1 MNLDEQ
7 LPKSKNRNLLMRI
20 LPICFFI
27 LLFSFSSSAQE
38 RLLLTWY
45 DATVLGIQGKGWT
58 DTKTPFDRLPV
69 KAEKLVPEG
78 VWARS
83 LNSAGLHVSFAT
95 NSPIIVVRWRL
106 RNPSISSPYLSSMSV
121 AGLDLYVRQGDKWF
135 WAATKPPKSYPE
147 TTETFLRNLSPEL
160 REYLLYLPIY
170 NGVEKV
176 EIGVAEGS
184 KFGKAIE
191 STTEKPIVIYGTSI
205 VQGSAASRPG
215 MTYVSQLAR
224 RLNRPVINLGFSGL
238 CHMEHALAELLAE
251 LDPAM
256 YVVDCLP
263 NMLPKEIKERT
274 VPLVK
279 TIREKHPDTPIVLI
293 ENLAYPQGRWNPGV
307 EKSVELKNKILS
319 DEYAKLRRES
329 IPNIYYIKNDGLLS
343 NEGNAT
349 VDGVH
354 PTDLG
359 FWQMTN
365 TLEPILRAILTRS
378 ETKQG
383 AKEKN
388 DRNRPG

>member
-27 LLFSFSSSAQE
+27 LLFSISLSAQE

-176 EIGVAEGS
+176 EIGVAEVS

>member
-1 MNLDEQ
+1 
-7 LPKSKNRNLLMRI
+7 MRKLII
-20 LPICFFI
+20 LVLI
-27 LLFSFSSSAQE
+27 SFCSVSISAQE

-45 DATVLGIQGKGWT
+45 DATVLGIQGKGWE
-58 DTKTPFDRLPV
+58 DTKTPFDRLPA

-95 NSPIIVVRWRL
+95 NSPIIVIRWRL
-106 RNPSISSPYLSSMSV
+106 RNPSISSPYLSSMGV
-121 AGLDLYVRQGDKWF
+121 AGLDLYVRSGEKWL

-184 KFGKAIE
+184 QFGKAIE
-191 STTEKPIVIYGTSI
+191 SKSDKPLVIYGTSI

-224 RLNRPVINLGFSGL
+224 RLDRPVINLGFSGL
-238 CHMEHALAELLAE
+238 CHMEHSLAELLAE

-263 NMLPKEIKERT
+263 NMLPKEITERT
-274 VPLVK
+274 GPLVK
-279 TIREKHPDTPIVLI
+279 TIRTKHPDTPIVLI
-293 ENLAYPQGRWNPGV
+293 ENLAYPQGLWNPGI
-307 EKSVELKNKILS
+307 EKSVRLKNKFLS
-319 DEYAKLRRES
+319 DVYARLKKEG
-329 IPNIYYIKNDGLLS
+329 IPNIYYVKNDGLLG
-343 NEGNAT
+343 NEGNST
-349 VDGVH
+349 IDGVH

-365 TLEPILRAILTRS
+365 TLEPILQAILTRS
-378 ETKQG
+378 ETKKD
-383 AKEKN
+383 AKAKN
-388 DRNRPG
+388 DGNQPS

>member
-1 MNLDEQ
+1 MFRIFKYLNL
-7 LPKSKNRNLLMRI
+7 PMRKLSIFVLI
-20 LPICFFI
+20 LFCSVS
-27 LLFSFSSSAQE
+27 LSAQE

-45 DATVLGIQGKGWT
+45 DAAAIGVEGKGWT

-83 LNSAGLHVSFAT
+83 LNSAGLHITFAT
-95 NSPIIVVRWRL
+95 NSPIIVIRWKL
-106 RNPSISSPYLSSMSV
+106 RHPAISSPYLSSMSV
-121 AGLDLYVRQGDKWF
+121 AGLDLYVRRGDKWF

-160 REYLLYLPIY
+160 REYMLYLPIY

-184 KFGKAIE
+184 KFGKAIG
-191 STTEKPIVIYGTSI
+191 SKTEKPIVIYGTSI

-224 RLNRPVINLGFSGL
+224 RLDHPVINLGFSGL
-238 CHMEHALAELLAE
+238 CHMEQSLAKLLAE
-251 LDPAM
+251 LDAAM

-274 VPLVK
+274 APLVK

-293 ENLAYPQGRWNPGV
+293 ENLAYPQGLWNPNV
-307 EKSVELKNKILS
+307 KKSVELKNKLLS
-319 DEYAKLRRES
+319 DEYAKLKREGVA
-329 IPNIYYIKNDGLLS
+329 NIYYVKNDGLLS
-343 NEGNAT
+343 GESNST

-359 FWQMTN
+359 FWRMTN
-365 TLEPILRAILTRS
+365 TLEPILRTILTRPVVG
-378 ETKQG
+378 KD
-383 AKEKN
+383 AKGKN
-388 DRNRPG
+388 DRNEPG

>member
-1 MNLDEQ
+1 
-7 LPKSKNRNLLMRI
+7 MRI

>member
-1 MNLDEQ
+1 
-7 LPKSKNRNLLMRI
+7 MRI

-263 NMLPKEIKERT
+263 NMLPKEIKEKT

>member
-1 MNLDEQ
+1 M
-7 LPKSKNRNLLMRI
+7 
-20 LPICFFI
+20 
-27 LLFSFSSSAQE
+27 
-38 RLLLTWY
+38 TWY

-95 NSPIIVVRWRL
+95 NSPIVVIRWKL

-121 AGLDLYVRQGDKWF
+121 AGLDLYVRRGDKWF

-184 KFGKAIE
+184 KFGRAIE

-215 MTYVSQLAR
+215 MTYVSQLER

-279 TIREKHPDTPIVLI
+279 AIREKHPDTPIVLI
-293 ENLAYPQGRWNPGV
+293 ENLAYPQGLWNPGV
-307 EKSVELKNKILS
+307 EKGVELKNKLLS
-319 DEYAKLRRES
+319 DEYAKLKREN

-365 TLEPILRAILTRS
+365 TLEPILRAILTRT
-378 ETKQG
+378 EAKKG

-388 DRNRPG
+388 DQNRPE

>member
-1 MNLDEQ
+1 
-7 LPKSKNRNLLMRI
+7 
-20 LPICFFI
+20 
-27 LLFSFSSSAQE
+27 
-38 RLLLTWY
+38 
-45 DATVLGIQGKGWT
+45 
-58 DTKTPFDRLPV
+58 
-69 KAEKLVPEG
+69 
-78 VWARS
+78 
-83 LNSAGLHVSFAT
+83 
-95 NSPIIVVRWRL
+95 
-106 RNPSISSPYLSSMSV
+106 MSV
-121 AGLDLYVRQGDKWF
+121 AGRDLYVRQGEKWF
-135 WAATKPPKSYPE
+135 GAATKPPKSYPE

>member
-1 MNLDEQ
+1 MQKLTIVV
-7 LPKSKNRNLLMRI
+7 LVL
-20 LPICFFI
+20 FFSI
-27 LLFSFSSSAQE
+27 SISAQE

-58 DTKTPFDRLPV
+58 DTKTPFDRLPGR
-69 KAEKLVPEG
+69 AEKLVPEG

-83 LNSAGLHVSFAT
+83 LNSAGLHLTFAT
-95 NSPIIVVRWRL
+95 NSPIIVIRWRL

-121 AGLDLYVRQGDKWF
+121 AGLDLYVRRGDKWL

-160 REYLLYLPIY
+160 REYMLYLPIY

-215 MTYVSQLAR
+215 TTYVSQLAR

-238 CHMEHALAELLAE
+238 CHMEQSVADLLAE
-251 LDPAM
+251 LDPAI
-256 YVVDCLP
+256 YIVDCLP
-263 NMLPKEIKERT
+263 NMLPKEITERT
-274 VPLVK
+274 GPLVK
-279 TIREKHPDTPIVLI
+279 TIRMKHPDTPIVLI
-293 ENLAYPQGRWNPGV
+293 ENLDYPQGLWNPGI
-307 EKSVELKNKILS
+307 EKSVELKNRLLS
-319 DEYAKLRRES
+319 DVYARLKKEG
-329 IPNIYYIKNDGLLS
+329 IPNIYYVKNDSLLG
-343 NEGNAT
+343 NEGNST

-378 ETKQG
+378 EAKKD

-388 DRNRPG
+388 DRNEPS

>member
-1 MNLDEQ
+1 MQKLTIVV
-7 LPKSKNRNLLMRI
+7 LVL
-20 LPICFFI
+20 FFSI
-27 LLFSFSSSAQE
+27 SISAQE

-58 DTKTPFDRLPV
+58 DTKTPFDRLPGR
-69 KAEKLVPEG
+69 AEKLVPEG

-83 LNSAGLHVSFAT
+83 LNSAGLHLTFAT
-95 NSPIIVVRWRL
+95 NSPIIVIRWRL

-121 AGLDLYVRQGDKWF
+121 AGLDLYVRRGDKWL

-160 REYLLYLPIY
+160 REYMLYLPIY

-215 MTYVSQLAR
+215 TTYVSQLAR

-238 CHMEHALAELLAE
+238 CHMEQSVADLLAE
-251 LDPAM
+251 LDPAI
-256 YVVDCLP
+256 YIVDCLP
-263 NMLPKEIKERT
+263 NMLPKEITERT
-274 VPLVK
+274 GPLVK
-279 TIREKHPDTPIVLI
+279 TIRMKHPDTPIVLI
-293 ENLAYPQGRWNPGV
+293 ENLDYPQGLWNPGI
-307 EKSVELKNKILS
+307 EKSVVLKNRLLS
-319 DEYAKLRRES
+319 DVYARLKKEG
-329 IPNIYYIKNDGLLS
+329 IPNIYYVKNDSLLG
-343 NEGNAT
+343 NEGNST

-365 TLEPILRAILTRS
+365 TLEPILRAILIRS
-378 ETKQG
+378 EAKKD

-388 DRNRPG
+388 DRNEPS